1 MALFWH
7 NEYCERGRPDS
18 GFYFEMRK
26 YSRKVYHAKRKE
38 HYKTAYVQKM
48 TNIARCF
55 AEKKMTNIARCF
67 AEKKMSNVW
76 TMVSKIRRAKRS
88 TACQM
93 NKHTN
98 EIDILQILYVK

>member
-1 MALFWH
+1 MASILKCASILV
-7 NEYCERGRPDS
+7 NYIMPKRRG
-18 GFYFEMRK
+18 
-26 YSRKVYHAKRKE
+26 

-55 AEKKMTNIARCF
+55 T
-67 AEKKMSNVW
+67 EKKMSNFW

-93 NKHTN
+93 DGHTN
-98 EIDILQILYVK
+98 ETDILEIFSENIT